1 MALIVTLSK
10 QFHRSFV
17 LLVKDEKEKFD
28 TCNSQYFD
36 SKVHTSKKEKR
47 KKNRKSSRRTI
58 YLPLYVS

>member
-36 SKVHTSKKEKR
+36 SKVHKSKIEKVLVD
-47 KKNRKSSRRTI
+47 TI